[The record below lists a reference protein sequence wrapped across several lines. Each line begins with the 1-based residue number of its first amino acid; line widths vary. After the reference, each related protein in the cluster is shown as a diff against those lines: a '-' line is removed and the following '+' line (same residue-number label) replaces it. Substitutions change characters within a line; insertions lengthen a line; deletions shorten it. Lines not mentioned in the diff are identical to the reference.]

1 MPIIALSG
9 GVAFLLAFLFT
20 IMVGLCTTLIVYV
33 FILTYISLTG
43 FLSGYFLC
51 YFISNP
57 LEYVFNYIKLVY
69 FHILM
74 KNNIV
79 GIHICYLHQ

>member
-43 FLSGYFLC
+43 FLSTYFLS

-69 FHILM
+69 FHILI
-74 KNNIV
+74 NNNML